1 MAIYEFKCQ
10 VCGVTASINASMD
23 STIEAPR
30 CTTDGIPMSRDYSTP
45 AIIFKGSGFY
55 KTDSKK

>member
-1 MAIYEFKCQ
+1 MPIYEFKCS
-10 VCGVTASINASMD
+10 VCGAGSSINASMD
-23 STIEAPR
+23 SDIEAPK
-30 CTTDGIPMSRDYSTP
+30 CTTDGIPMTRDFSTP